1 MMASGSVA
9 KWLLVSGR
17 VFFSQKVDPV
27 LSKVSAFGGEIL
39 YQTSPWFPNL
49 PNQFGFPFRGTKKKS
64 LGKMN
69 GWVPQQI
76 YGGLESHDFPKLPR
90 KGDFLGEP
98 SSKKYI

>member
-1 MMASGSVA
+1 MVSEPP
-9 KWLLVSGR
+9 KPIWLSIQG
-17 VFFSQKVDPV
+17 
-27 LSKVSAFGGEIL
+27 
-39 YQTSPWFPNL
+39 Y
-49 PNQFGFPFRGTKKKS
+49 KKKS

>member
-1 MMASGSVA
+1 
-9 KWLLVSGR
+9 
-17 VFFSQKVDPV
+17 
-27 LSKVSAFGGEIL
+27 
-39 YQTSPWFPNL
+39 
-49 PNQFGFPFRGTKKKS
+49 
-64 LGKMN
+64 MN